1 MIASKVSRHV
11 GRSAVAALV
20 LAPMFGAALVLPS
33 SAEEA
38 AKCTGTLLEC
48 LALEAKEGAAKL
60 TTPPTSP
67 PVVGETLVATP
78 D

>member
-11 GRSAVAALV
+11 GRAAVAVLV

-48 LALEAKEGAAKL
+48 LALEAKEGAARL
-60 TTPPTSP
+60 SAPPTSP
-67 PVVGETLVATP
+67 PVVGETLASTS